1 MNSYFGA
8 PRTRIKGS
16 ISKPPVIKVPKQK
29 PTKIHKT
36 LIFNSYSENPVTKN
50 NEERV
55 YRTFFVSP
63 HTNMAV
69 EDPANHLEWR
79 FYPQRDQDPR
89 DQLLPRLTQGTYVP
103 IRVVY
108 RPELKAD
115 VIAIKYD
122 NTMRTVEYASL
133 NPLTGKP
140 IFFIRVYDPQ
150 TGKSTKKLYGDVN
163 YYLSGTTPPGSP
175 RNSQFGKTV
184 KKSKKNNFTL
194 KRLKSDLRRLMKL

>member
-8 PRTRIKGS
+8 PHTRQELKSKGPS
-16 ISKPPVIKVPKQK
+16 SGSVSKPPKSKPIKV
-29 PTKIHKT
+29 HKT
-36 LIFNSYSENPVTKN
+36 LIFNSYSQNPVTKN

-63 HTNMAV
+63 HTNTV
-69 EDPANHLEWR
+69 VDDPVNHLEWR

-89 DQLLPRLTQGTYVP
+89 DQLLPKLTQSTYVA
-103 IRVVY
+103 IGLVY

-115 VIAIKYD
+115 VIAISYD
-122 NTMRTVEYASL
+122 NQWRTVEYASL

-163 YYLSGTTPPGSP
+163 YWVSGTTPPGSP
-175 RNSQFGKTV
+175 RNSQFGK
-184 KKSKKNNFTL
+184 KKVNFTL
-194 KRLKSDLRRLMKL
+194 KKLKSDLKQLMKL